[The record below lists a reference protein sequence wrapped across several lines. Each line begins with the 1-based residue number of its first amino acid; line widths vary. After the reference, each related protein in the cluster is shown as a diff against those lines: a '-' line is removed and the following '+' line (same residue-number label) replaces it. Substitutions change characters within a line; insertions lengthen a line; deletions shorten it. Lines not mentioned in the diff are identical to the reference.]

1 MNTKEFILGLQ
12 EELEIETTLQNS
24 TKLKDLDEWDS
35 MTAMLLI
42 GYVSNEFG
50 VTLNADDLKNITTV
64 DSLIERIGVEKF
76 EE

>member
-1 MNTKEFILGLQ
+1 MKTNEFILGLA
-12 EELEIETTLQNS
+12 EELEIETILNKTTN
-24 TKLKDLDEWDS
+24 LKDLEEWDS
-35 MTAMLLI
+35 MAAMLLI

-76 EE
+76 N